1 MLTETD
7 QLDRETL
14 IRLANSCDRAAA
26 NNATLGSRLSDLDA
40 DDFRKIASILRR
52 AMEQKD

>member
-40 DDFRKIASILRR
+40 DDFRKIASVPREATDLK
-52 AMEQKD
+52 A